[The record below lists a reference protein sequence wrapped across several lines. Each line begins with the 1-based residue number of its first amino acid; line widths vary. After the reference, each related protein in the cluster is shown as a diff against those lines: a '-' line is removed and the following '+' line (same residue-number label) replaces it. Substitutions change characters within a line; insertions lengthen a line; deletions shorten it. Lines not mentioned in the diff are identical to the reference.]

1 MGSDNI
7 KDPVDKK
14 VCNWYNGP
22 TFLELLDKLELAP
35 RDPNGPIRV
44 PVLDRMKDRGIVV
57 FGKVESGTI
66 KMGDKLT
73 LAPNNIPCQVANV
86 YNGKEEAVRYAKPG
100 ENVKLRLLH
109 IADENMINKG
119 DVLCNRDAMAPVTDL
134 FEAEV

>member
-1 MGSDNI
+1 M
-7 KDPVDKK
+7 
-14 VCNWYNGP
+14 
-22 TFLELLDKLELAP
+22 P

-73 LAPNNIPCQVANV
+73 LAPNNIPCQIANV

-109 IADENMINKG
+109 IADEDMINKG